1 LDLIKILLIVIYLKV
16 SESKFIF
23 MVLYV
28 YNILFATNDIDLLHK
43 TYFNKVV
50 KKFKIKKYSTSPI
63 SIQKGDKF
71 SLP

>member
-1 LDLIKILLIVIYLKV
+1 
-16 SESKFIF
+16 